1 VNGDADRR
9 ARVNVLGLGIDPLT
23 MPLAVA
29 TIGRWIA
36 SRERRYICVAAVHSV
51 MACRHD
57 PSLRGVFKRSG
68 LTTPDG
74 MPLVWLCR
82 LAGHRAERVYGPD
95 LVLAVCAASV
105 ARGWRHYFFGG
116 GPGVAQV
123 LAERMQD
130 RFAGLQVAG
139 TFTPPFGDSS
149 IEVDE
154 ANVRRVN
161 ETLPDIVWVGLG
173 TGRQEHWMADHR
185 DRLEAPLLI
194 GVGAAFDFLSGRK
207 PQAPRWLQRSGLE
220 WLFRLA
226 SEPGRLWPRYREYP
240 LFLILLAAQRA
251 GLREF
256 RVDEA

>member
-1 VNGDADRR
+1 
-9 ARVNVLGLGIDPLT
+9 VNVVGLGVDPVDLAAACGAIDQW
-23 MPLAVA
+23 
-29 TIGRWIA
+29 IYGRH
-36 SRERRYICVAAVHSV
+36 RRYICLAAVHSV
-51 MACRHD
+51 MAARRD
-57 PSLRGVFKRSG
+57 PALRRAFNGSG

-82 LAGHRAERVYGPD
+82 LAGHPRTTRVYGPD

-116 GPGVAQV
+116 GPGVAQA
-123 LAERMQD
+123 LAERLQE

-139 TFTPPFGDSS
+139 TLTPPFGDSS
-149 IEVDE
+149 AAEDE
-154 ANVRRVN
+154 ANVRRLN
-161 ETLPDIVWVGLG
+161 ESSADIIWVGLG
-173 TGRQEHWMADHR
+173 TGRQEKWMAEHR
-185 DRLEAPLLI
+185 PQLEAPVLI
-194 GVGAAFDFLSGRK
+194 SVGAAFDFLSGSK

-251 GLREF
+251 GLRQF
-256 RVDEA
+256 RVDEP